1 MSGEMAKVVVQNS
14 LFNGQWK
21 LSSLV
26 VPAVMYTDP
35 EYAVVQANT
44 ISLDEHGHVVR
55 PTTTIMNKLVSGDGD
70 GDGESLLF
78 DTYKAE
84 LKHND
89 RAILDGTDT
98 DGFVTIRCQRGTG
111 KIISCTIV
119 STRAGEMINEVSLAI
134 KHGIDLE
141 GIGRNIH
148 SYPTLGEAVMSC
160 GIQYINSKWE
170 TM

>member
-1 MSGEMAKVVVQNS
+1 MAKVVVQNS
-14 LFNGQWK
+14 LFRGKWK

-35 EYAVVQANT
+35 EYAVLRSTV
-44 ISLDEHGHVVR
+44 ISLDENGHVVR
-55 PTTTIMNKLVSGDGD
+55 PTDREEI
-70 GDGESLLF
+70 ESF

-89 RAILDGTDT
+89 RAILDGTDE
-98 DGFVTIRCQRGTG
+98 DGFVTIQCKAGTG
-111 KIISCTIV
+111 EIVGCTIV

-141 GIGRNIH
+141 GVGRNIH

-160 GIQYINSKWE
+160 GLQYINSKWE

>member
-1 MSGEMAKVVVQNS
+1 MAKVVVQNS
-14 LFNGQWK
+14 LFNGKWK

-35 EYAVVQANT
+35 EYAVVRANA

-55 PTTTIMNKLVSGDGD
+55 PTPNKVVADDENAVGNEELL
-70 GDGESLLF
+70 LLF

-84 LKHND
+84 LRHND
-89 RAILDGTDT
+89 RAILDGTDD
-98 DGFVTIRCQRGTG
+98 DGFVTIRCKHGTG
-111 KIISCTIV
+111 EIVSCTIV

-148 SYPTLGEAVMSC
+148 SYPTLGEGVMSC
-160 GIQYINSKWE
+160 GLQYINSKWE

>member
-1 MSGEMAKVVVQNS
+1 MAKVVVQNS
-14 LFNGQWK
+14 LFNGKWK

-35 EYAVVQANT
+35 EYAIVRANT
-44 ISLDEHGHVVR
+44 VYLNELAHVVR
-55 PTTTIMNKLVSGDGD
+55 PTPDIVGGVDDESAIGK
-70 GDGESLLF
+70 GELLF
-78 DTYKAE
+78 DTYKAD

-89 RAILDGTDT
+89 RAILDGTDD
-98 DGFVTIRCQRGTG
+98 DGFVTIRCKRATG
-111 KIISCTIV
+111 EIVSCTIV

-148 SYPTLGEAVMSC
+148 SYPTLGESVMNC
-160 GIQYINSKWE
+160 GLQYINSKWE
-170 TM
+170 IM